1 MVYPKKIL
9 KLSEQDE
16 LYSGRI
22 NFINKFAKEGMRIW
36 GDKNL
41 QITETQMNRISK
53 RRLLIRIR
61 KLLSI
66 ACIGL
71 LFDPN
76 DNTVVKSFKAAV
88 DPILDDIRNKRGIT
102 DYRIEVDDSQE
113 ARDRLELP
121 AKIYLKLQPN
131 LEYITIDFVITPQGA
146 SFDDI

>member
-1 MVYPKKIL
+1 
-9 KLSEQDE
+9 
-16 LYSGRI
+16 
-22 NFINKFAKEGMRIW
+22 MRIW

-41 QITETQMNRISK
+41 QVAESQMNRISK
-53 RRLLIRIR
+53 RRLLVRIR

-71 LFDPN
+71 IFDPN
-76 DNTVVKSFKAAV
+76 DNTTVKSFKSAV
-88 DPILDDIRNKRGIT
+88 EPILDDIRNKRGLT

-131 LEYITIDFVITPQGA
+131 LEYIDISFVITPSGA
-146 SFDDI
+146 NFDDV